1 MRQFMSLAPSA
12 QYILSAGPLVKS
24 WMQSGLFSTS
34 TSVQLA
40 QHDSSGML
48 TCGLGLRLQTMRPMM
63 GDMIK
68 PRPWVEKT
76 SETLTP
82 RDLLSEADSA
92 ATVAASGYVDAAD
105 ADAEDE
111 ARNHDPDELAG
122 SCTWSRATPNTGQ
135 KPPVVL
141 TAPELVLRQESC
153 SSFRL
158 SAVGGGRGPKSRY
171 KYKRRTPSIG
181 LQALINSRHAW
192 APSENPSHGRARG

>member
-111 ARNHDPDELAG
+111 ARNHDPDELAVG
-122 SCTWSRATPNTGQ
+122 ACVGPRMHRAQRHTTSDY
-135 KPPVVL
+135 V
-141 TAPELVLRQESC
+141 
-153 SSFRL
+153 
-158 SAVGGGRGPKSRY
+158 
-171 KYKRRTPSIG
+171 
-181 LQALINSRHAW
+181 INQHTT
-192 APSENPSHGRARG
+192 HTRARRDMFAHTGRSGQTARCSRGAGPAMMRIDPRDPSLVEHGI